1 MADLLTLDDLPS
13 SISSRIGA
21 DELDIML
28 AGANA
33 KALRVAPCLVDGTDA
48 ARDEA
53 RLVLLGALKRWA
65 EAGAGSVQTQQAGP
79 FSQTLDTRQRTGYSL
94 WPSEIETLQSLCAD
108 GSTGKVFAVDTAPS
122 SGSAHMPWCALAFGA
137 LYCSCGADLT
147 GGQYPLYEGG
157 SDAWP

>member
-1 MADLLTLDDLPS
+1 MCIRDSTQVVQVGVAHARGT
-13 SISSRIGA
+13 G
-21 DELDIML
+21 
-28 AGANA
+28 
-33 KALRVAPCLVDGTDA
+33 LRG
-48 ARDEA
+48 
-53 RLVLLGALKRWA
+53 
-65 EAGAGSVQTQQAGP
+65 
-79 FSQTLDTRQRTGYSL
+79 QRTGYSL

>member
-1 MADLLTLDDLPS
+1 MRRA
-13 SISSRIGA
+13 RCA
-21 DELDIML
+21 
-28 AGANA
+28 
-33 KALRVAPCLVDGTDA
+33 VGTMFSVTGRA
-48 ARDEA
+48 
-53 RLVLLGALKRWA
+53 ALKRWA